1 MLIEDNH
8 TYKTYNLV
16 GDAITQSELANYIN
30 QVFDTN
36 LSFNSVSVKEYK
48 KERMEELG
56 DFIGN
61 IIAGIYEGIKLGAND
76 VLSDYEKASGR
87 KHKSTLEI
95 IEDFKG

>member
-1 MLIEDNH
+1 
-8 TYKTYNLV
+8 
-16 GDAITQSELANYIN
+16 
-30 QVFDTN
+30 
-36 LSFNSVSVKEYK
+36 
-48 KERMEELG
+48 MEELG